1 MIKAMGITLLIA
13 TLILCACGLIQEWK
27 QARKRSRERA
37 ERKRYKKRFLENQ
50 RECDEMFIERERDER
65 EAERKRKKWDKQNF
79 TSHNPV
85 LEVFMNGVGI

>member
-27 QARKRSRERA
+27 RARKRRRERA
-37 ERKRYKKRFLENQ
+37 ERKRYKKRFLENL
-50 RECDEMFIERERDER
+50 RKCDEMFIERERDER
-65 EAERKRKKWDKQNF
+65 EEERRRKKWDKQNL

-85 LEVFMNGVGI
+85 LEVFMNGVGM